1 MIIIIKVRLK
11 MLPISQC
18 IHTKVMSFFND
29 YSEENKRR
37 LYNVL
42 TEELDM
48 LLAQITMLDSTQRDE
63 VAALQHKF
71 KGICRYLNVENDIIK
86 LAKSTKSELVANTL
100 TLQQLLNDIESEI

>member
-1 MIIIIKVRLK
+1 

-48 LLAQITMLDSTQRDE
+48 LLTQITMLDSTQRDE

-71 KGICRYLNVENDIIK
+71 KGICRYLNVENDMIK
-86 LAKSTKSELVANTL
+86 LAKNTKSELVANTL

>member
-1 MIIIIKVRLK
+1 
-11 MLPISQC
+11 MLTTSQC
-18 IHTKVMSFFND
+18 THTKVMSFFND

-42 TEELDM
+42 TEEIDM
-48 LLAQITMLDSTQRDE
+48 LLTQAMALDSTQRDE

-71 KGICRYLNVENDIIK
+71 KGICRYLNIESDMIK
-86 LAKSTKSELVANTL
+86 LAKETKSELVANTL